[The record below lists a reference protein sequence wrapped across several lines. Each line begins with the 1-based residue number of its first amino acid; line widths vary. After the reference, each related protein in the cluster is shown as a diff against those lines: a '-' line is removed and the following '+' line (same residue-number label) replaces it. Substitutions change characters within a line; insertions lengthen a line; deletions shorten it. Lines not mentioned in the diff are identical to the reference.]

1 MNSTSLARK
10 SSVIWVTLILLIT
23 SAKAVGANAIPIPVV
38 PLETSMIAF
47 LAFFSIFLFNYSINL
62 GSAVL
67 VFKVFKFTINLSSI
81 NKLAVTMFKVTIAGA
96 FVMFLISGSIGAVNP
111 GLLQYGISAILVGIV
126 EIILLS
132 FLLHGLY
139 GLKPRRAVSVS
150 TCAITFGALIGI
162 PFALMLI

>member
-1 MNSTSLARK
+1 MNSASLARK
-10 SSVIWVTLILLIT
+10 SSVIWITLILLIT
-23 SAKAVGANAIPIPVV
+23 SAKTASANIIPIIP
-38 PLETSMIAF
+38 PFETTLVGF
-47 LAFFSIFLFNYSINL
+47 LAVFSILLFNYSINL

-96 FVMFLISGSIGAVNP
+96 FVMFLISGSGALSH
-111 GLLQYGISAILVGIV
+111 GLLKYGISAILVGIV

-139 GLKPRRAVSVS
+139 RLKPRKAVSVS

-162 PFALMLI
+162 PFVLMII

>member
-1 MNSTSLARK
+1 MNSASLARK
-10 SSVIWVTLILLIT
+10 SSVIWITLILLST
-23 SAKAVGANAIPIPVV
+23 SAKAVGANPVPV
-38 PLETSMIAF
+38 HIVQLEPSIIAF
-47 LAFFSIFLFNYSINL
+47 LASLTILLFNYLINL

-81 NKLAVTMFKVTIAGA
+81 NKLAVTMFKVAIAGA
-96 FVMFLISGSIGAVNP
+96 FAMFLISGLGIVN
-111 GLLQYGISAILVGIV
+111 GLLRYGISAILVGIV

-139 GLKPRRAVSVS
+139 GLKPRKAISVG

-162 PFALMLI
+162 PFVLMII